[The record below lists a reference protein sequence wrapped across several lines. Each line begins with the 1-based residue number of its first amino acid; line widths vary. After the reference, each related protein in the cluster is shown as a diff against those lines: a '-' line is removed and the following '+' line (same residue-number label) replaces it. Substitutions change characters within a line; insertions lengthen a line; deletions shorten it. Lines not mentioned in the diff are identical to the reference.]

1 MFCTRA
7 RNRAHKR
14 APQVIVGWFPSR
26 SSASFCCLVGRMEK
40 DAPGKRDRNARR
52 SNGRRRA
59 RQCRDRK
66 SRAVIRVVSA
76 LPHMQTPDQD
86 TAAGGGSAPTLRR
99 LSSLR
104 VGARNDARVCAFP
117 SEFQTLW
124 RGGVSV
130 IASIL
135 GLTVHLQGAAARP
148 CARTKVHSLPRAG
161 ATWCLCER
169 VLERDSGALAGGL
182 GGRLLSSL
190 SKQAVNGS
198 CCRCLW

>member
-124 RGGVSV
+124 RGG
-130 IASIL
+130 
-135 GLTVHLQGAAARP
+135 GLCHCL
-148 CARTKVHSLPRAG
+148 HPRSHC
-161 ATWCLCER
+161 T
-169 VLERDSGALAGGL
+169 SAGG
-182 GGRLLSSL
+182 SSA
-190 SKQAVNGS
+190 AVCAHQGPQPS
-198 CCRCLW
+198 PCRGHLVFV